1 MITYLPPKPVL
12 EPVYIPQERTNVF
25 GVYIV
30 YNQIMPSKAQ
40 TISPANNHQLTP
52 KVSEGEADKIST
64 EDSQDNTNQLVE
76 AQASEHKDR
85 YYQNY

>member
-1 MITYLPPKPVL
+1 
-12 EPVYIPQERTNVF
+12 
-25 GVYIV
+25 
-30 YNQIMPSKAQ
+30 MPSKAQ